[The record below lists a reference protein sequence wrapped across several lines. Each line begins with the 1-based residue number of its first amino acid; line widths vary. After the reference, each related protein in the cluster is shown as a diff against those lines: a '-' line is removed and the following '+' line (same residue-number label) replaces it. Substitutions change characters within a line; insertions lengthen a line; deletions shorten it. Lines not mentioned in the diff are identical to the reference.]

1 MTDVI
6 NDIVNSI
13 NYQKMIRHDSNP
25 AFGQFVVAG
34 YNGGPAESRLGY
46 CVQVRKKVGQFGSD
60 IVFLRHA
67 SGTLTAHE
75 NNCYVAVTEEQEA
88 LARSVFK
95 LLPDDEE
102 PEKGYSDPAGVHE
115 TGFVIENSA
124 SNASTGGPSVAITVY
139 SRKEDLQ

>member
-1 MTDVI
+1 
-6 NDIVNSI
+6 
-13 NYQKMIRHDSNP
+13 
-25 AFGQFVVAG
+25 
-34 YNGGPAESRLGY
+34 
-46 CVQVRKKVGQFGSD
+46 VGQFGSD

-124 SNASTGGPSVAITVY
+124 SKASTGGPSVAITVY
-139 SRKEDLQ
+139 SRKKICNERKTIIPRNRKWKASVSNAYAGQLTRSRAVGGSI

>member
-6 NDIVNSI
+6 SDIVNSI
-13 NYQKMIRHDSNP
+13 DYQKMIGHDSNP

-34 YNGGPAESRLGY
+34 YNGGPAENRLGY

-67 SGTLTAHE
+67 NGALTAHE
-75 NNCYVAVTEEQEA
+75 NNCYVAVTDEQEA
-88 LARSVFK
+88 QARSVFK

-115 TGFVIENSA
+115 TGFVIEDSA
-124 SNASTGGPSVAITVY
+124 SKASMGGPSVAITVFT
-139 SRKEDLQ
+139 RKEE

>member
-1 MTDVI
+1 MTQTLHSVSLLSQDTTAARL
-6 NDIVNSI
+6 
-13 NYQKMIRHDSNP
+13 K
-25 AFGQFVVAG
+25 AG
-34 YNGGPAESRLGY
+34 SVTAYRSE
-46 CVQVRKKVGQFGSD
+46 KKVGQFGSD

>member
-1 MTDVI
+1 MTNI
-6 NDIVNSI
+6 IKAIVDAAD
-13 NYQKMIRHDSNP
+13 YQRMISYNQNP

-124 SNASTGGPSVAITVY
+124 SKASTGGPSVAITVY

>member
-6 NDIVNSI
+6 NDIVNFI
-13 NYQKMIRHDSNP
+13 DYQKMIRHDSNP

-34 YNGGPAESRLGY
+34 YNGGPAENRLGY

-115 TGFVIENSA
+115 TGFVIEDSA
-124 SNASTGGPSVAITVY
+124 SKASTGGPSVAITVY
-139 SRKEDLQ
+139 TRKEGLL

>member
-1 MTDVI
+1 MTNI
-6 NDIVNSI
+6 IKAIVDAAD
-13 NYQKMIRHDSNP
+13 YQRMISHNNNP
-25 AFGQFVVAG
+25 AFGQFVVSG
-34 YNGGPAESRLGY
+34 YNGGPAENRLGY

-139 SRKEDLQ
+139 SRKEELQ

>member
-1 MTDVI
+1 MTNI
-6 NDIVNSI
+6 IKAIVDAAD
-13 NYQKMIRHDSNP
+13 YQRMISHNNNP

-115 TGFVIENSA
+115 TGFVIEDSA
-124 SNASTGGPSVAITVY
+124 SKASTGGPSVAITVY
-139 SRKEDLQ
+139 TRKEGLL